1 MTTATELVSTGFSA
15 GSGRGINGQVNATVS
30 AAGTTIADA
39 TALKSTA
46 SHNIVTT
53 VAAGSGVLLPN
64 SDIGDEYLVY
74 NATGTN
80 ALSIYPPTS
89 SATINQLGAGV
100 AMLLSP
106 YTAVKLKKTSA
117 TAWHGWLSA

>member
-1 MTTATELVSTGFSA
+1 MTTAAEMVA
-15 GSGRGINGQVNATVS
+15 GGLSPNQGRSINGQVNSAVA

-39 TALKSTA
+39 TALKNFA

-53 VAAGSGVLLPN
+53 VASGSGVLLAN
-64 SDIGDEYLVY
+64 SEIGDEYLIY

-89 SATINQLGAGV
+89 TSTINQLGAGV

-106 YTAVKLKKTSA
+106 YTAVLLKKTTS
-117 TAWHGWLSA
+117 TTWHGWLSS